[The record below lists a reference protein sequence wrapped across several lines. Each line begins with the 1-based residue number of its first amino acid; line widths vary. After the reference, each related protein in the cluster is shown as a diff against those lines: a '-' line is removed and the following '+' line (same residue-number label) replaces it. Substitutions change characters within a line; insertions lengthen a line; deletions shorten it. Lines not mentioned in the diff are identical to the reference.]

1 MTSKVLPSCSHAA
14 VKSFRLG
21 GVFMNPL
28 PVIVIG
34 AGHAGVECAFALR
47 QAGVPQ
53 DILLI
58 GDEPHLPYE
67 RPPLSKAMLSDM
79 LDIERVQLKPMAA
92 FDKARITLRRGDR
105 VTQLDPASR
114 TVHRASGEALH
125 YSDCILATGGRA
137 RLLPGM
143 ATTQVHAIRTLDD
156 ALRLRPELIRG
167 RRMVVIGAGYLGL
180 EIASTAAK
188 LGLQVIV
195 LENGRLMGGKVSP
208 YTEARF
214 AALHRDAGVA
224 LYTGVSVT
232 RCEGGPGDWRVT
244 LEGDAMTDDA
254 VQNAS
259 VKNVSEHDDSVHD
272 VPPLNGAQRK
282 ATQRDGAQF
291 HADLLLVSIGAAPNT
306 ELAEAAGILCRDGIE
321 VDALCQTSAHGVFAI
336 GDCANAHSHHGQRRC
351 RIESVQN
358 ALFQARTVAAQL
370 AGKPVA
376 AVRPPT
382 FWSEQCGKRLQ
393 MAGLVLLD
401 VPIDDHV
408 THTDRGWVVE
418 RFQQGVLRAVE
429 AVDSPVDFVQKTRMI
444 AAPMSIETSAGTPL
458 STEPQHA

>member
-1 MTSKVLPSCSHAA
+1 
-14 VKSFRLG
+14 
-21 GVFMNPL
+21 MNPL

-67 RPPLSKAMLSDM
+67 RPPLSKAMLSDA

-92 FDKARITLRRGDR
+92 FDKARITLRRGER
-105 VTQLDPASR
+105 VTRLDTVAR
-114 TVHRASGEALH
+114 TVDLAGGESLR
-125 YSDCILATGGRA
+125 YSECILATGGRA

-143 ATTQVHAIRTLDD
+143 DAAQVHAIRTLDD
-156 ALRLRPELIRG
+156 ALRLKPELVPGQRL
-167 RRMVVIGAGYLGL
+167 VVIGAGYLGL

-188 LGLQVIV
+188 LGLHVTV

-214 AALHRDAGVA
+214 AALHRDAGVE
-224 LYTGVSVT
+224 LFTGVSVVG
-232 RCEGGPGDWRVT
+232 CEGGPGQWRVT
-244 LEGDAMTDDA
+244 
-254 VQNAS
+254 V
-259 VKNVSEHDDSVHD
+259 
-272 VPPLNGAQRK
+272 NGGAAHHP
-282 ATQRDGAQF
+282 ATLDGAQF
-291 HADLLLVSIGAAPNT
+291 DADLLLVSIGALPNT
-306 ELAEAAGILCRDGIE
+306 ELAEAAGIACHDGIE
-321 VDALCQTSAHGVFAI
+321 VDSLCQTSAPGVYAI
-336 GDCANAHSHHGQRRC
+336 GDCANAHSQHGQRRC

-376 AVRPPT
+376 ALRPPT

-401 VPIDDHV
+401 APIDDHV

-418 RFQQGVLRAVE
+418 RFQHGVVRAVE
-429 AVDSPVDFVQKTRMI
+429 AVDSPVDFVQKTRLI
-444 AAPMSIETSAGTPL
+444 AAPLSAETPACAPL
-458 STEPQHA
+458 LTEPQHA

>member
-1 MTSKVLPSCSHAA
+1 
-14 VKSFRLG
+14 
-21 GVFMNPL
+21 MNPL

-67 RPPLSKAMLSDM
+67 RPPLSKAMLSDA

-92 FDKARITLRRGDR
+92 FDKARITLRRGER
-105 VTQLDPASR
+105 VARLDTASR
-114 TVHRASGEALH
+114 TVHLAGGEALH

-143 ATTQVHAIRTLDD
+143 DAMQVHAIRTLDD
-156 ALRLRPELIRG
+156 ALRLKPELVPGQRL
-167 RRMVVIGAGYLGL
+167 VVIGAGYLGL

-188 LGLQVIV
+188 LGLHVTV

-224 LYTGVSVT
+224 LFTGVAVA
-232 RCEGGPGDWRVT
+232 RCEGGPGDWRIT
-244 LEGDAMTDDA
+244 LA
-254 VQNAS
+254 
-259 VKNVSEHDDSVHD
+259 
-272 VPPLNGAQRK
+272 
-282 ATQRDGAQF
+282 DGAE
-291 HADLLLVSIGAAPNT
+291 HEADLLLVSIGAVPNT
-306 ELAEAAGILCRDGIE
+306 ELAEAAGIRCHDGIE
-321 VDALCQTSAHGVFAI
+321 VDALCQTSASGLFAI

-401 VPIDDHV
+401 APIDDHV

-418 RFQQGVLRAVE
+418 RFQQGALRAVE

-444 AAPMSIETSAGTPL
+444 AAPISMETPACTTL

>member
-1 MTSKVLPSCSHAA
+1 
-14 VKSFRLG
+14 
-21 GVFMNPL
+21 
-28 PVIVIG
+28 
-34 AGHAGVECAFALR
+34 
-47 QAGVPQ
+47 
-53 DILLI
+53 
-58 GDEPHLPYE
+58 
-67 RPPLSKAMLSDM
+67 MLSDA

-92 FDKARITLRRGDR
+92 FDKARITLRRGER
-105 VTQLDPASR
+105 VARLDPASR
-114 TVHRASGEALH
+114 TLHLAGGEALH

-143 ATTQVHAIRTLDD
+143 DAMQVHAIRTLDD
-156 ALRLRPELIRG
+156 ALRLKPELVPGQRL
-167 RRMVVIGAGYLGL
+167 VVIGAGYLGL

-188 LGLQVIV
+188 LGLHVTV

-224 LYTGVSVT
+224 LFTGVAVA
-232 RCEGGPGDWRVT
+232 RCEGGPGDWRIT
-244 LEGDAMTDDA
+244 LA
-254 VQNAS
+254 
-259 VKNVSEHDDSVHD
+259 
-272 VPPLNGAQRK
+272 
-282 ATQRDGAQF
+282 DGAE
-291 HADLLLVSIGAAPNT
+291 HEADLLLVSIGAVPNT
-306 ELAEAAGILCRDGIE
+306 ELAEAAGIRCRDGIE
-321 VDALCQTSAHGVFAI
+321 VDALCQTSASGVFAI

-401 VPIDDHV
+401 APIDDHV

-418 RFQQGVLRAVE
+418 RFQHGALRAVE

-444 AAPMSIETSAGTPL
+444 AAPISMETPACTTL